1 MPYGLGLGKML
12 RLRRGLG
19 GGPLGCP
26 RRMPFGRGLVGTAA
40 SVAASLALNDLSKP
54 DGYLRGAWRKLIGSR
69 SSVKVIGYEA
79 QGKEMVPSGTGP
91 DSDRS
96 VPDGT
101 GRQDEPGGARQG
113 GSQGG
118 SRA

>member
-1 MPYGLGLGKML
+1 MLRPEGEGIMPYGLGLGKML

-40 SVAASLALNDLSKP
+40 SIAASLALNDLAKP

-69 SSVKVIGYEA
+69 TSVKVIGYEA
-79 QGKEMVPSGTGP
+79 QGKEKVSSGTDP
-91 DSDRS
+91 DSDRN

-101 GRQDEPGGARQG
+101 NRQD
-113 GSQGG
+113 
-118 SRA
+118 